1 MTTMPRI
8 ATRFI
13 TTSFLTKRYLTTGLL
28 TVSLALTVAM
38 IPLGCGGGG
47 SGPDATSI
55 AARDLHVVERSSY
68 DMVLPVSGELAAQ
81 QQVEIRNRLET
92 RAIITQIVPEGT
104 RVSKGDIVVRLAQE
118 EILEKIKDATD
129 KVNSTNSSAIAAQQS
144 LAIKQGEKQSEL
156 DKADVAVRIAELAL
170 QGWQEGEVVNKRQ
183 QLALAKE
190 TAGINLDR
198 LKGRFEESAKLVAQN
213 YIAKDEYEKD
223 RIAMIEAEAKVKQAA
238 LDLEVYE
245 KYTFFQDEAKKKSDL
260 DQARAERGRV
270 EEKFNAELVKAQA
283 DVDSANFQLQS
294 AKERLQNLETQLAN
308 TTLAAPID
316 GLVVYA
322 TSIDSSNGGRG
333 GGDAQPPQVGTE
345 LRPNELVILLP
356 DTSRMVANLKV
367 SEALSGRIKPS
378 QRVTLYSDAMPN
390 QPVSGEVTGVSV
402 LAATGGWRDPNR
414 REYTVRAALETD
426 PALGLKPAMRCK
438 AEILLGRVEDAVNV
452 PVQAI
457 FRQGPVAFVYVEAS
471 GGFEQRQV
479 ELGRASEAQ
488 IEIAKGIEPGEKVLL
503 REPKSFEIA
512 KKLDASVF
520 ELANASAPGFSGASR
535 GAGGGRPPAM
545 NGPAGG
551 GDATGAAGPAGE
563 GRPRGGRPDGAR
575 GPRGGEGGAA
585 PAAPATTG

>member
-13 TTSFLTKRYLTTGLL
+13 TTSILTT
-28 TVSLALTVAM
+28 SLALAVAM
-38 IPLGCGGGG
+38 IPLGCGGEG

-55 AARDLHVVERSSY
+55 AARDLHVVEKSSY

-118 EILEKIKDATD
+118 EILDKIKDATD

-144 LAIKQGEKQSEL
+144 LAIKEGEKQSEL

-198 LKGRFEESAKLVAQN
+198 LKGRFEESAKLVAQG

-245 KYTFFQDEAKKKSDL
+245 KYTFFQEEAKNKSDL
-260 DQARAERGRV
+260 EQARAERGRV

-316 GLVVYA
+316 GLIVYA

-378 QRVTLYSDAMPN
+378 QRVTVYSDAMPN
-390 QPVSGEVTGVSV
+390 QPVAGEVTGVSV
-402 LAATGGWRDPNR
+402 LAANGGWRDPNR

-438 AEILLGRVEDAVNV
+438 AEILLGRVEDAINV

-457 FRQGPVAFVYVEAS
+457 FRQGPVAFIYIEGS

-479 ELGRASEAQ
+479 ELGRASEVQ
-488 IEIAKGIEPGEKVLL
+488 IEITKGVEPGEKVLL

-512 KKLDASVF
+512 KKLDPSVF
-520 ELANASAPGFSGASR
+520 ELANASAPGFGGGSR
-535 GAGGGRPPAM
+535 GAGSARPPAM
-545 NGPAGG
+545 NAPAAGG
-551 GDATGAAGPAGE
+551 EAAGGAGE
-563 GRPRGGRPDGAR
+563 GRPRGGRPEGAR
-575 GPRGGEGGAA
+575 GPRDGGQPAGAA
-585 PAAPATTG
+585 PTAPAATAAPSTTG